1 MDTIGLRSGSAL
13 RREVIVAAVLLALV
27 SPPLLGLTGCGA
39 SPSDDTRGTLP
50 PTTTSTSSPD
60 TTSTSTTPAP
70 SPAASSGT
78 AVTEPLADT
87 ETRLPDGLVQA
98 MGFIHQI
105 GDINQKNY
113 IWINYAGLLTDRSI
127 TWEEFRSYWSL
138 DAASDTVYLRD
149 VPWWIVREGDM
160 VIRIDE
166 QYLP

>member
-1 MDTIGLRSGSAL
+1 
-13 RREVIVAAVLLALV
+13 
-27 SPPLLGLTGCGA
+27 
-39 SPSDDTRGTLP
+39 
-50 PTTTSTSSPD
+50 
-60 TTSTSTTPAP
+60 
-70 SPAASSGT
+70 
-78 AVTEPLADT
+78 
-87 ETRLPDGLVQA
+87 

-113 IWINYAGLLTDRSI
+113 IRINYAGLLTGEAATAAAIDAGVMTEGEGLDTEFFITPQDPERRQFQVSDSVAITTSSYEGVTDRSI